1 MRDDGI
7 IGDELVGDYSVVLR
21 VEVKKLQRLGFAS
34 FDRKIYLSG
43 GWALPHNN
51 LIILIKLAQYLLFIE

>member
-43 GWALPHNN
+43 G
-51 LIILIKLAQYLLFIE
+51 